1 MARPR
6 TSARQQ
12 GQLKRPRAAAV
23 AEGVNR
29 RSFLKWAPRPFASPR
44 LPLVASPST
53 YAIRAMTDVILTRW
67 WSVEAVA
74 HPRNT

>member
-1 MARPR
+1 MTRPR

-29 RSFLKWAPRPFASPR
+29 AALVGIPTPAPRSLAM
-44 LPLVASPST
+44 VAGPST
-53 YAIRAMTDVILTRW
+53 CAIRATTDVILTRW